1 VAPNVS
7 TSSETD
13 YVYPRTTN
21 KILRAFLH
29 AKGVQDADIAEVYTP
44 FGHSDYQNIVN
55 DIKKFAQGGKTAVIS
70 TINGDSNVP
79 FYMELGNQGLKATEV
94 PVVAF
99 SVDEE
104 ELRGIDD

>member
-1 VAPNVS
+1 
-7 TSSETD
+7 
-13 YVYPRTTN
+13 
-21 KILRAFLH
+21 
-29 AKGVQDADIAEVYTP
+29 
-44 FGHSDYQNIVN
+44 
-55 DIKKFAQGGKTAVIS
+55 VIS

-94 PVVAF
+94 PVLAF